1 MRKVLKFAILFMIIV
16 FGLQVCVN
24 ADMGAPMIKPYKAKV
39 INPEG
44 VVCYDH
50 QGNVITKLEYGDE
63 IEITFEY
70 SWSEE
75 KNASFEVKKE
85 GQTTETAYIN
95 FKDFAPVEEIYVS
108 KKLKTDEPIDRV
120 VVAEDGAELY
130 KGPGLGYDKLGV
142 VIPRGS
148 EIVTYSDSEGYG
160 DNPWFYTTY
169 EGTSGWVCELETL
182 GEYTD
187 NVEILFEETTV
198 TKLSKGEETPEV
210 LDTIP
215 ANTIVK
221 NPILLDPWEQSYYI
235 KYNGKWGRI
244 GSRLGLW
251 TPEKIKI
258 FTTDKEYKIY
268 EETIYTYGIENES
281 DVELPKVLGTIPAN
295 TKIAIKYEH
304 EYSGSSYISY
314 NGIRGWV
321 AVPYTEDAEYV
332 KTTDLEL
339 PNFDDFNVIEG
350 EKIPVGE
357 AVVNE
362 DTSEDRED
370 IIVGDVVV
378 PDGIEKGEETNNS
391 NVITIQVTP
400 EQIVAFGVVAAVV
413 ITLTCVVTIVLI
425 NKTSKKETKKEEVK
439 TENKE

>member
-1 MRKVLKFAILFMIIV
+1 MKKVLKLAILFMVTV
-16 FGLQVCVN
+16 FGLQLCVN

-39 INPEG
+39 INPNG
-44 VVCYDH
+44 VECRDH
-50 QGNVITKLEYGDE
+50 QENVVVKLEYGDE
-63 IEITFEY
+63 IEITYES
-70 SWSEE
+70 SWSDEPY
-75 KNASFEVKKE
+75 ASFEANVE
-85 GQTTETAYIN
+85 GERIETAHIN
-95 FKDFAPVEEIYVS
+95 LKDFAPVEEMYVS
-108 KKLKTDEPIDRV
+108 KKLVTDEPIDRV
-120 VVAEDGAELY
+120 VVAEEGAKLY
-130 KGPGLGYDKLGV
+130 KGPGLGYETLET
-142 VIPRGS
+142 VIPRGT
-148 EIVTYSDSEGYG
+148 EIVTYAEKGEY

-169 EGTSGWVCELETL
+169 EGVLGWVCELGTL
-182 GEYTD
+182 GKYTD
-187 NVEILFEETTV
+187 NVEIMFEETTV
-198 TKLSKGEETPEV
+198 TGLSKGEETPEV

-244 GSRLGLW
+244 GSRTGLW
-251 TPEKIKI
+251 SPEEIRI

-268 EETIYTYGIENES
+268 EKTVDTYIIENEP

-321 AVPYTEDAEYV
+321 VVPYTEDAEYV

-339 PNFDDFNVIEG
+339 PNFDDFNVVEG

-357 AVVNE
+357 VVVNE
-362 DTSEDRED
+362 DTSVDIED

-378 PDGIEKGEETNNS
+378 PDGIEKGEES
-391 NVITIQVTP
+391 KISDVITIQVTP
-400 EQIVAFGVVAAVV
+400 EQIVALGLVAAIV
-413 ITLTCVVTIVLI
+413 IALTCVVTIVLI
-425 NKTSKKETKKEEVK
+425 NKTSKKESKK
-439 TENKE
+439 